1 MINAQKSV
9 TPSDVAVKF
18 TWEEWQLLD
27 PAQKTLY
34 QDVMLETYRHLVA
47 IGYQVSHHD
56 AFSWLERG
64 EPPGFVLE
72 KSCVGMCSAFL
83 SCNLYTCGPAEVGS
97 WFPQTN
103 GTGCGQ
109 LEKNSLEL

>member
-1 MINAQKSV
+1 MTKRMINAQKSV

-47 IGYQVSHHD
+47 IGYQVSKPD
-56 AFSWLERG
+56 VFSWMQRG
-64 EPPGFVLE
+64 EPSGSVLE
-72 KSCVGMCSAFL
+72 KSHGGMCSGVE
-83 SCNLYTCGPAEVGS
+83 SPPA
-97 WFPQTN
+97 
-103 GTGCGQ
+103 
-109 LEKNSLEL
+109 